1 MHKLNSKCLAPHSPS
16 HKGQQKVKHNGSFN
30 VFHKSN
36 LTFIPTP
43 YPLPLKVQDSQYT
56 LYTHKL
62 HHILLMAK
70 SSMRRY
76 SWDQIFFGR
85 KREVYWI
92 DEHMYRLWTHKYVHV
107 HVHAH
112 ACMHRIH
119 DLCMKSHY
127 ISKTSGHD
135 ILGWLPWKWDRRGTC
150 ILNDLAACPFLYRP
164 TPTPPLLPLKKT
176 PPPSSHT
183 FSPLSPSHSL
193 SLSPSPLS
201 LSPAFQF

>member
-1 MHKLNSKCLAPHSPS
+1 MHKLDSKCLAPHSPS
-16 HKGQQKVKHNGSFN
+16 HKGQQKVKHNGSLN

-70 SSMRRY
+70 LSMRRY

-92 DEHMYRLWTHKYVHV
+92 DEHMYRLWTHKYMYMYMHNVMHV
-107 HVHAH
+107 CIEFTTCVWNP
-112 ACMHRIH
+112 I
-119 DLCMKSHY
+119 
-127 ISKTSGHD
+127 
-135 ILGWLPWKWDRRGTC
+135 ILVKHQVTT
-150 ILNDLAACPFLYRP
+150 FLVGYPGNETGKERVY
-164 TPTPPLLPLKKT
+164 
-176 PPPSSHT
+176 
-183 FSPLSPSHSL
+183 
-193 SLSPSPLS
+193 
-201 LSPAFQF
+201 